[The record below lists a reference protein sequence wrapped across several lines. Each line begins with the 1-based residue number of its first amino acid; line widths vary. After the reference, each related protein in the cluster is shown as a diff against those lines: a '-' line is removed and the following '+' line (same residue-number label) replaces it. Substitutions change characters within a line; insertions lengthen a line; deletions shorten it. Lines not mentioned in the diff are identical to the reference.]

1 MKNWK
6 CFAAG
11 LALLSATTLCA
22 QELPRLQ
29 QLKDGRTQF
38 IVDGQPYIALAG
50 ELHNS
55 TTGSVE
61 NMRTVWARMK
71 AKNLNTVIAPVT
83 WELLEPV
90 EGQFDYTI
98 IDSMIEGAR
107 KENLKLVVLWFG
119 SWKNGTS
126 TYIPAWV
133 KKNPK
138 KYLLAQNQR
147 GEVMN
152 TLSTLGTE
160 SAKADANAFAHLMRH
175 IKEVDHDHTV
185 IMMQV
190 ENEIGTLDMAST
202 YMGLPNGCMR
212 DYNAQANK
220 AFSGQVPT
228 QLTSYLKQHRK
239 ELNPA
244 IRSAWEA
251 NGSKERGMWEEVF
264 GKGTE
269 DPDKELSEHF
279 SYLTEEIFM
288 AWNYA
293 TYVEQ
298 IAASGKE
305 ELALPMYVNAWMKQP
320 TQPNPGQYPSGGPQA
335 HLIDIWRAGAPSI
348 DFLAP
353 DIYAIDIFD
362 QICTDYT
369 QSGNPLFIPET
380 RVDASGASRAFY
392 TFGKYGALCYAPF
405 VIDGGGM
412 ILSADPD
419 EHYINDVYAM
429 LQRLMPYMKEHIGT
443 PRMAGL
449 LLDTGRESDA
459 VQMGNYTVSLRKMST
474 RAAQA
479 LVGVAVGEDN
489 AQEEIASGVLVIQ
502 VADDEFIVAGG
513 VGGVTV
519 NISKGEQSK
528 AEHVGLLSVDEIC
541 VDANGKEYLHRLN
554 GDETSFGGGVIPA
567 GQVKAFRIKM
577 YTY

>member
-22 QELPRLQ
+22 QELPHLQ

-90 EGQFDYTI
+90 EGQFDYTL

-133 KKNPK
+133 KTNPK

-202 YMGLPNGCMR
+202 YMGLPNGSMR
-212 DYNAQANK
+212 DYNA
-220 AFSGQVPT
+220 
-228 QLTSYLKQHRK
+228 
-239 ELNPA
+239 
-244 IRSAWEA
+244 
-251 NGSKERGMWEEVF
+251 
-264 GKGTE
+264 
-269 DPDKELSEHF
+269 
-279 SYLTEEIFM
+279 
-288 AWNYA
+288 
-293 TYVEQ
+293 
-298 IAASGKE
+298 
-305 ELALPMYVNAWMKQP
+305 
-320 TQPNPGQYPSGGPQA
+320 
-335 HLIDIWRAGAPSI
+335 
-348 DFLAP
+348 
-353 DIYAIDIFD
+353 
-362 QICTDYT
+362 
-369 QSGNPLFIPET
+369 
-380 RVDASGASRAFY
+380 
-392 TFGKYGALCYAPF
+392 
-405 VIDGGGM
+405 
-412 ILSADPD
+412 
-419 EHYINDVYAM
+419 
-429 LQRLMPYMKEHIGT
+429 
-443 PRMAGL
+443 
-449 LLDTGRESDA
+449 
-459 VQMGNYTVSLRKMST
+459 
-474 RAAQA
+474 
-479 LVGVAVGEDN
+479 
-489 AQEEIASGVLVIQ
+489 
-502 VADDEFIVAGG
+502 
-513 VGGVTV
+513 
-519 NISKGEQSK
+519 
-528 AEHVGLLSVDEIC
+528 
-541 VDANGKEYLHRLN
+541 
-554 GDETSFGGGVIPA
+554 
-567 GQVKAFRIKM
+567 
-577 YTY
+577 